1 MNLDFGIWIL
11 EWVLGHCE
19 TLCVKI
25 NISSFL
31 KTYIDDFSLL
41 TLGETTLKL
50 IWEVIHDY

>member
-25 NISSFL
+25 NISPFL

-41 TLGETTLKL
+41 TLGETTLRL
-50 IWEVIHDY
+50 ILGGDA